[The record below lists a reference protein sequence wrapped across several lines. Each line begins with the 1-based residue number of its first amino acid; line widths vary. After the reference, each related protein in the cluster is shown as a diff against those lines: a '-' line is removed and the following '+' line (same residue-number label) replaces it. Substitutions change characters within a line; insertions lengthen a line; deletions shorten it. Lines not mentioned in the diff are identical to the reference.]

1 MAIKVVGL
9 TGGIGS
15 GKSAAADRFAE
26 LGVPVIDTDRIA
38 HELTGPQGA
47 AMPALVAE
55 FGAGAMRADGAL
67 DRAWMRERVFA
78 DADSRQRLE
87 GVLHPMIRQ
96 ESIARLAAAHGAYSV
111 LVVPL
116 LFESGHYLP
125 LLARTLLVDC
135 DEAIQIE
142 RVMQRNGLDEVAV
155 RAIMAAQCS
164 RAQRRAQADDIICN
178 NDSLAALRLQVDAKH
193 DYYLASLADRP

>member
-96 ESIARLAAAHGAYSV
+96 ESIARLAAHGAYSV

-164 RAQRRAQADDIICN
+164 RAARAQADDIICN